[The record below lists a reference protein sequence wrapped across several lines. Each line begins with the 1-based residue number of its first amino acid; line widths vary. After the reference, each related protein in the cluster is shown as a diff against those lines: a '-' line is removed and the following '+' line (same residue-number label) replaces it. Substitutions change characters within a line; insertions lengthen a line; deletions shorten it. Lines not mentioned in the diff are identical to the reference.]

1 MSYQYLDI
9 DVGDLYLNPKNYR
22 IDFVR
27 FKTSEM
33 VIDRL
38 YEDEDIIGLIRLI
51 VDFGGLYPY
60 ELLIAVPKDDTKYT
74 VLEGNRR
81 LLAIKSLLGLINVPP
96 RYVKRVAELSSK
108 LSQQSKDSLKKLKVV
123 VYDKEDG
130 DPLKIIAAKHSS
142 INYERWEQ
150 ISQWHFYKD
159 LFEANNKDVDETSK
173 QLGKNKP
180 DVINFI
186 KYYNLLDYIRLLE
199 YWDNER
205 LRDQIEKNRLKP
217 TKFTRPLSSNSVL
230 SELNIEFSEDLELK
244 VPQNNKDEFD
254 YILFKYAE
262 ASLIK
267 DTNDDDSIYTRT
279 ETDSVVALLRGW
291 KEDYRKNNRE
301 DPIGTNTSNEVG
313 TNTSNE
319 VKENDSEGTNSGR
332 QTKETPTES
341 KSRGRKKIVYFK
353 SLKCTVE
360 DSRLIA
366 LTNELSKIPVTQFP
380 AAAIMLTRSLLEAS
394 LLYQI
399 KKKNLDKDYYK
410 YDGKDGLKKIL
421 NFSIR
426 KKNELFSDPKSANGL
441 EYLETSKYKNFMD
454 DVVHSKWI
462 DPEKG
467 DVSNIAGKI
476 RELIQAIISDKA

>member
-1 MSYQYLDI
+1 MGYQYLDI
-9 DVGDLYLNPKNYR
+9 DIGDLYLNPKNYR

-27 FKTSEM
+27 FKTTEM

-38 YEDEDIIGLIRLI
+38 YEDEDILGLMRLI
-51 VDFGGLYPY
+51 VDFGGLYPND
-60 ELLIAVPKDDTKYT
+60 LLIAVPKDDSKYT

-96 RYVKRVAELSSK
+96 RYEKKVKELSSK
-108 LSQQSKDSLKKLKVV
+108 LSQQSKDSMRNLTVV
-123 VYDKEDG
+123 VYDKDDG

-142 INYERWEQ
+142 INYESWEQ

-159 LFEANNKDVDETSK
+159 LFEANNRDINETSK

-186 KYYNLLDYIRLLE
+186 HYYNLLDYIRLLE
-199 YWDNER
+199 HWDNER

-217 TKFTRPLSSNSVL
+217 TKFTRPLSSKSVL

-291 KEDYRKNNRE
+291 KDDYGKNNRE
-301 DPIGTNTSNEVG
+301 DPIE

-319 VKENDSEGTNSGR
+319 VKGNDGERTNSGK
-332 QTKETPTES
+332 QIKETPTEPEE
-341 KSRGRKKIVYFK
+341 RGRKKIVYFK
-353 SLKCTVE
+353 SLICTVD

-366 LTNELSKIPVTQFP
+366 LTNELSKIHVTQFP
-380 AAAIMLTRSLLEAS
+380 AAAIMLTRSLLESS

-399 KKKNLDKDYYK
+399 EKKSLKTDYANYKGKN
-410 YDGKDGLKKIL
+410 GLKKIL
-421 NFSIR
+421 NFSIHY
-426 KKNELFSDPKSANGL
+426 KNSLFADPKSANGL
-441 EYLETSKYKNFMD
+441 DYLVNSKYKDFMD
-454 DVVHSKWI
+454 DIVHSKWI

-467 DVSNIAGKI
+467 DVANIAGKI